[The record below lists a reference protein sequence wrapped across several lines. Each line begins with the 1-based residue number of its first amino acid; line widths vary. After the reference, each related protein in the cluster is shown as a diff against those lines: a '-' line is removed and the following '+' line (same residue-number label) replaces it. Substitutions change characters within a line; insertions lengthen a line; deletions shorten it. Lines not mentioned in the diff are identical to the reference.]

1 MKANELIVLLNLLQ
15 QTEQMWW
22 INRREMLR
30 RLRLHSNY
38 VAGVASSRNMQLHF
52 LNTSVVWIIGLRMTS
67 CRLRF
72 YHFNYSFINQPEP
85 DKTVPCVQP
94 RPTHAPRPD
103 PVLTASNT
111 LCCPWCLLLLYR
123 TGGTTPPDVG
133 VYEYEIERRAI
144 RCGTGAAC
152 RFISHIGYIA
162 RGIVMHWTASLFYR
176 FTPSSCQPSQPSV
189 PNALKCA
196 VNGSWM

>member
-1 MKANELIVLLNLLQ
+1 MLQ

-38 VAGVASSRNMQLHF
+38 VAGVASSKYATSF

-67 CRLRF
+67 CQLRF

-85 DKTVPCVQP
+85 DKTSHALRLGLCTRP
-94 RPTHAPRPD
+94 RPI

-123 TGGTTPPDVG
+123 TGGTTTTDVG

-176 FTPSSCQPSQPSV
+176 FTPSSCQPSQPSA